1 MSILIR
7 DHGNDYKH
15 EKRSYLNTEMVWVRI
30 INIVFSLA
38 AWWVGNIIVL
48 SQTFMNTIIIN
59 IL

>member
-1 MSILIR
+1 M